1 MSAYIK
7 RISDGRILH
16 SCSSQTVVKDLVPL
30 QNFITSRGWGIAD
43 FVIADGTDD
52 EIKALIASAKTPTE
66 VWEEAM
72 AGTDAIPRWSED
84 IFDALPLEIRD
95 VVNPVTKKMI
105 NDKKALR
112 EIKPV

>member
-1 MSAYIK
+1 MTDIGEVIGWKFNHQDGMTTKAGIITEFPGGIPSQVDQSAWTAEYEAY
-7 RISDGRILH
+7 LP
-16 SCSSQTVVKDLVPL
+16 T
-30 QNFITSRGWGIAD
+30 
-43 FVIADGTDD
+43 
-52 EIKALIASAKTPTE
+52 KAWKQ
-66 VWEEAM
+66 AM
-72 AGTDAIPRWSED
+72 AGTDAIPRWAED

>member
-1 MSAYIK
+1 MPRTQVIDGVTVALTAQEDADRDAYEAQALLDK
-7 RISDGRILH
+7 
-16 SCSSQTVVKDLVPL
+16 P
-30 QNFITSRGWGIAD
+30 QND
-43 FVIADGTDD
+43 
-52 EIKALIASAKTPTE
+52 
-66 VWEEAM
+66 WEEAM
-72 AGTDAIPRWSED
+72 AGTDAIPRWAED